1 MKRLEIFALFLFLAA
16 LWGAYFFI
24 RHSYVIV
31 PLAGILGVMV
41 AAMFVACLIAFVA
54 YRFRSKSS

>member
-1 MKRLEIFALFLFLAA
+1 MKRLEIFALFLFMAA

-31 PLAGILGVMV
+31 PLSGILGVMV
-41 AAMFVACLIAFVA
+41 AAMIFACIIAYVA
-54 YRFRSKSS
+54 YRFRRQS